1 MKTKMVLK
9 GIFVT
14 VLTITLIALAVI
26 AFTKIDKTDALY
38 ELNKSVDYR
47 IVDNVDNC
55 SQIYMDCFYKN
66 ENGEYCFECKKS
78 SEVLL
83 EWSDG
88 SQTKML
94 DSLKEG
100 SVSIESL
107 IEHGL
112 KVVTNND

>member
-1 MKTKMVLK
+1 MKTKMILK
-9 GIFVT
+9 SIFVT
-14 VLTITLIALAVI
+14 ALSLILVALSII

-38 ELNKSVDYR
+38 ELTKDKDYR
-47 IVDNVDNC
+47 IVDNIDSC
-55 SQIYMDCFYKN
+55 SQEFMDCFYKN
-66 ENGEYCFECKKS
+66 DNGEYCFECKKS

-88 SQTKML
+88 SQTKMI
-94 DSLKEG
+94 DSLNDG
-100 SVSIESL
+100 TVTIESL